1 MNRRKFIKTLGLAA
15 AGAAA
20 APYILP
26 SGTIF
31 ARTGSRRVNHV
42 VFCLFA
48 GGIRNIESVHQHY
61 GNLMP
66 GMLEGEI
73 STATGI
79 HPFPAPPYPV
89 PLAREG
95 TLFKEFRYKD
105 GPTGHFNGHTVAI
118 TGVYTDTGLNLR
130 ENPTFPTIFE
140 YYRKHNSPSSTALNA
155 WWISNSL
162 GPYPSLNFSRH
173 PDYGPDY
180 GANVINPFSVF
191 NWNAALGNAL
201 QFDEKERQL
210 IAQLRGFLDAN
221 FKNETTLSSLGIVNT
236 AEDAERL
243 MAFVQK
249 TYNQMYAGQGGF
261 DAPLGL
267 DWSLINSDLYNVF
280 IAEKVIEEFKP
291 ELLVLN
297 MTDTD
302 ICHQN
307 FTEYLNNLRKADW
320 GVSHLWNFIQ
330 STPGMAND
338 TVLVLVPEHGRNL
351 EPNSIIDNYGRAA
364 IDHTGDATSREIF
377 CMFVGPQGIIPHQRV
392 VGDAS
397 SPVGESI
404 DVVRTIAEILGFGPE
419 VPGGMLKGR
428 VLSEALA

>member
-1 MNRRKFIKTLGLAA
+1 MNRRKFIRTLGLAA
-15 AGAAA
+15 GAAAA

-66 GMLEGEI
+66 GLLEGEI
-73 STATGI
+73 STAAGVNS
-79 HPFPAPPYPV
+79 FPPPPYPV
-89 PLAREG
+89 PLIREG

-105 GPTGHFNGHTVAI
+105 GPTGHFNGHTVAL
-118 TGVYTDTGLNLR
+118 TGVYTDVGLNLR
-130 ENPTFPTIFE
+130 ENPAFPTIFE
-140 YYRKHNSPSSTALNA
+140 YYRKHNSPSTTALNA

-162 GPYPSLNFSRH
+162 GPYPALNFSRH
-173 PDYGPDY
+173 PDYGPNY
-180 GANVINPFSVF
+180 GANVINPWSVF
-191 NWNAALGNAL
+191 NGRNDFGDLL
-201 QFDEKERQL
+201 QFDTNERKL
-210 IAQLRGFLDAN
+210 VGELRAFLDAN
-221 FKNETTLSSLGIVNT
+221 FRNDTAMTALGVVNT
-236 AEDAERL
+236 PDDAERL
-243 MAFVQK
+243 IAFIQK
-249 TYNQMYAGQGGF
+249 TYRQMHSGQGGF
-261 DAPLGL
+261 AAPLGL
-267 DWSLINSDLYNVF
+267 NWSDINTDLYNVF

-320 GVSHLWNFIQ
+320 AVSHLWNFIQ

-351 EPNSIIDNYGRAA
+351 EPNSIIDSYGRAA
-364 IDHTGDATSREIF
+364 IDHTGDPTSREIF
-377 CMFVGPQGIIPHQRV
+377 CMFVGPSGKIPHGKV

-397 SPVGESI
+397 NPVGESI

-419 VPGGMLKGR
+419 IPGGMLKGR
-428 VLSEALA
+428 VLNEALA